1 MRKRK
6 NGGLV
11 PVLPDRGT
19 FGKGATQPHYCVN
32 YTSGL
37 KFVNF
42 DLVKK
47 GVKHQMRQLLAEH
60 PELEDGIIDHSKNLF
75 RSPGP
80 KLLLELLK
88 FDF

>member
-6 NGGLV
+6 NGGPV

-32 YTSGL
+32 YTSGP

-47 GVKHQMRQLLAEH
+47 CVNKKRQLLAEH

-80 KLLLELLK
+80 KLLLEHLK